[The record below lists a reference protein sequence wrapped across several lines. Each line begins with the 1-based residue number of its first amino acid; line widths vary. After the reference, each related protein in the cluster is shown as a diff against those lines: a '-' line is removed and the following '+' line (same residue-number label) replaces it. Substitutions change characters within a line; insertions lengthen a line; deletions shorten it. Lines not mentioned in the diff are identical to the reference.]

1 MNQIMPYPLWIG
13 HAGECR
19 TFAEVFARDIKVVV
33 QLALEEPPLQPPH
46 ELMYFR
52 FPLLD
57 GNGNDADV
65 LHLAISCVAIL
76 MKRGTPTLVGCGAG
90 MSRSKAIVAAA
101 LSVVEHAELEKCLE
115 RVTHLSPA
123 DLSAG
128 FWDDVVKSFQ
138 AESHRK

>member
-19 TFAEVFARDIKVVV
+19 AFAEAFARDIKVVV

-46 ELMYFR
+46 ELVYFR

-57 GNGNDADV
+57 GNGNDPTWF
-65 LHLAISCVAIL
+65 ISPSL
-76 MKRGTPTLVGCGAG
+76 RGNLDARNANAGGCGAG
-90 MSRSKAIVAAA
+90 MSRSPAIVAAA
-101 LSVVEHAELEKCLE
+101 LSMVEHAELEKCLE
-115 RVTHLSPA
+115 RVTRMRPPTYRPA
-123 DLSAG
+123 